1 MKASVISVPCVQAI
15 PDASGRSAGLG
26 KAADAYIASGL
37 FNQISDLGV
46 ELVDSSRP
54 LLPGDR
60 LSLDPIVNLGRYN
73 AMVAQSVVKGIN
85 AGARPLLAGGTC
97 CHLIGML
104 SGMQA
109 AYGATSKVGLV
120 WIDAHGDFNTPRT
133 SKSGML
139 GGMPVAVSAGLC
151 LAPWRELAGM
161 TGPIPTDRILM
172 VDVRNLDPKEAELI
186 KATDVSIVKFGPH
199 GNTDAVASGIQ
210 RLAEKVDHIYLHV
223 DSDILDASLQP
234 NHPSVEPDGPDL
246 PALLKVLRHAFGTG
260 KVRAFG
266 VVSVDPTGP
275 LGDVS
280 LHSGAEMILGGM
292 AAWHQLEP

>member
-1 MKASVISVPCVQAI
+1 MKASVISVPCVQAT
-15 PDASGRSAGLG
+15 PDTRGKSAGLG

-37 FNQISDLGV
+37 FEHIADLGV
-46 ELVDSSRP
+46 ELIDSSRP

-73 AMVAQSVVKGIN
+73 AVVAESVARGLT

-104 SGMQA
+104 AGMQVV
-109 AYGATSKVGLV
+109 YGAPAKIGLI

-133 SKSGML
+133 SLSGML

-172 VDVRNLDPKEAELI
+172 IDVRNLDPKEAELI
-186 KATDVSIVKFGPH
+186 KATDVSIVRFGP
-199 GNTDAVASGIQ
+199 GNNTDAVASGIQ
-210 RLAEKVDHIYLHV
+210 RLADRVDHLYLHV

-234 NHPSVEPDGPDL
+234 NHPSVEPDGPDV
-246 PALLKVLRHAFGTG
+246 PAMLKVLRHAFGTG

-275 LGDVS
+275 DGSIS
-280 LHSGAEMILGGM
+280 LKSGEEMILGGI
-292 AAWHQLEP
+292 AAWNQLQP